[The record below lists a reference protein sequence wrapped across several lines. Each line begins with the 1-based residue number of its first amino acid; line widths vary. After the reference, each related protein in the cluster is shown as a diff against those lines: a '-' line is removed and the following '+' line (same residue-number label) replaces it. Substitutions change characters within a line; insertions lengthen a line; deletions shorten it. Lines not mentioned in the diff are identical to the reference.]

1 VSTDVTWKKGWALG
15 RLRFGVRPA
24 PPPASP
30 PEPAADPAPAGRPD
44 TELAG
49 FEGVVVS
56 RGRNVC
62 LRTVVPRDLEPIA
75 RWAEDAY
82 LARMVGSELL
92 QSYKDVYE
100 HDPSFYEAIL
110 TDTTQIVLIVM
121 APPGFSQ
128 PVGFVRLFN
137 IHQSEGYASIETVIG
152 DARASRRG
160 YGVQASRLMGYYGVD
175 VLGLRR
181 LEAKAYQYNTLSIN
195 TLMRNGFTHEGTL
208 RGASYRDGR
217 PWDIYLFGIL
227 HEEIEEQR
235 RNDKYLL
242 PPG

>member
-1 VSTDVTWKKGWALG
+1 MSTDVTGKRGWTLG
-15 RLRFGVRPA
+15 RLRFGARPA
-24 PPPASP
+24 APASP
-30 PEPAADPAPAGRPD
+30 PAAAADAGPPERPDPHPAA
-44 TELAG
+44 
-49 FEGVVVS
+49 EGVVVS

-62 LRTVVPRDLEPIA
+62 LRTVVPRDLEHIA
-75 RWAEDAY
+75 RWAEDPF
-82 LARMVGSELL
+82 LIRMVGSELL

-100 HDPSFYEAIL
+100 HDPSFYEAVL
-110 TDTTQIVLIVM
+110 TDTTQIVLVVV
-121 APPGFSQ
+121 AHRGFPQ

-152 DARASRRG
+152 DGRASRRG
-160 YGVQASRLMGYYGVD
+160 FGVQASRLMGYYGVD

-217 PWDIYLFGIL
+217 AWDIYLFGIL
-227 HEEIEEQR
+227 REEIEEQR

-242 PPG
+242 PPA